1 MSLPDEA
8 FRDAKRRRGR
18 PLRIDRS
25 QIIRVARTL
34 DPQTMTMQAI
44 ADELGV
50 DRKAINYHVTDR
62 DGLRRLVATDV
73 FEQHFEEAFA
83 GHLEEADEEV
93 PGDWRNA
100 VRAWAA
106 SVRDGLVATGDV
118 TNFYRIEG
126 GNVAIFG
133 SVELVL
139 QRMLTAGFDVDAAA
153 RGLVFLT
160 RFAMG
165 IGRDIVLE
173 KQLGEHPQ
181 GPEVRQALA
190 AADHEEFP
198 ALRQLIAAG
207 YNDAGDIDAQFDFEV
222 ETFIEGME
230 RRLDRVKQA
239 AGR

>member
-1 MSLPDEA
+1 MPLPDETHS
-8 FRDAKRRRGR
+8 DAKRRRGR

-50 DRKAINYHVTDR
+50 DRKAINYHVSDR

-73 FEQHFEEAFA
+73 FEQHFEEAFV
-83 GHLEEADEEV
+83 GHLEVADRVV
-93 PGDWRNA
+93 PDDWRSS

-106 SVRDGLVATGDV
+106 AIRDGMVATGDV
-118 TNFYRIEG
+118 TNYYRIEG

-139 QRMLTAGFDVDAAA
+139 QRMLAAGFDIATAS

-165 IGRDIVLE
+165 VGRDMVLE
-173 KQLGEHPQ
+173 KQIGEHPQ
-181 GPEVRQALA
+181 GPEVKQALA
-190 AADHEEFP
+190 AADPEDYA
-198 ALRQLIAAG
+198 ALRMLIEAG
-207 YNDAGDIDAQFDFEV
+207 YNDAGDIETQFDFEV

-230 RRLDRVKQA
+230 RRLDRVKRA